1 MSDFDFNID
10 LEAELAEIRGGNKRE
25 PKPNHQPN
33 QTRQQ
38 PLRQQP
44 TKQRP
49 QQQAKP
55 ERKPD
60 PKDESRQ
67 DTHDRN
73 IERQQH
79 VKQGGGASS
88 EPNRKRANQNDQ
100 QEIVAQVQTGSYEPE
115 VQCSEEP
122 EGLPVKSQQESFRG
136 GGSGA
141 SDTENIDWT
150 TFKTLPGIFERV
162 GGARPV
168 QLNPNI
174 KISQVSGIPEPFFAI
189 IQDRLK
195 ERYVGM
201 AAPFPWGNHK
211 ITEKNKVLTTK
222 ASLIRYLLFD
232 ALRDPEGTHV
242 QFAKQW
248 LALHHPAFSKEFNPN
263 VHLKPNA
270 DAADALDIYAM
281 LFVVYTTEYGPEAD
295 KLRRASVDLSESE
308 EFYQMNE
315 RIGMMNAGMNRLLE
329 KLNQQEE
336 QLKAQA
342 ERESMIQTVLMLD
355 RMGLLKGSLPR
366 DLDELAGVLERN
378 RDLLHQTD
386 GLIDKHLKA
395 EQERQK
401 RLERE
406 RRMKLLQQQR
416 LRRQ

>member
-1 MSDFDFNID
+1 MSMSDFDFNID

-38 PLRQQP
+38 PRQQP
-44 TKQRP
+44 TKQIP

-55 ERKPD
+55 EHKPD
-60 PKDESRQ
+60 KSRQ
-67 DTHDRN
+67 DTHNRN

-79 VKQGGGASS
+79 VKQGGGTSS
-88 EPNRKRANQNDQ
+88 EPNRKRVNQNGQ
-100 QEIVAQVQTGSYEPE
+100 QSEVVAPTPIDPYEPE
-115 VQCSEEP
+115 VQRSEEP
-122 EGLPVKSQQESFRG
+122 EGLPVKHSQQESFRG

-141 SDTENIDWT
+141 SDTEDIDWK

-162 GGARPV
+162 GGSRPV

-174 KISQVSGIPEPFFAI
+174 EISQVSGIPKPFFAI
-189 IQDRLK
+189 IQNKLR
-195 ERYVGM
+195 ERYVG
-201 AAPFPWGNHK
+201 AVVHFPWGEYK
-211 ITEKNKVLTTK
+211 ITEKNKVLTTR

-248 LALHHPAFSKEFNPN
+248 LALRYPVFDKTFNPN
-263 VHLKPNA
+263 VHLKYNS
-270 DAADALDIYAM
+270 DELDIYAM
-281 LFVVYTTEYGPEAD
+281 LFVAYTTEYASEVD
-295 KLRRASVDLSESE
+295 KPRGASVDLSKSE

-315 RIGMMNAGMNRLLE
+315 RIGMMNSGLNRLLE

-342 ERESMIQTVLMLD
+342 ERESVIQTVLMLD
-355 RMGLLKGSLPR
+355 RMGLLKGGLPR
-366 DLDELAGVLERN
+366 DLDEFAGVLEQN
-378 RDLLHQTD
+378 RDLLHQTG

-395 EQERQK
+395 EQERKK

-406 RRMKLLQQQR
+406 RRMKMLQQQR

>member
-1 MSDFDFNID
+1 MSMSDFDFNID
-10 LEAELAEIRGGNKRE
+10 LEAELAGIRGWNKRE

-38 PLRQQP
+38 PPRQQP
-44 TKQRP
+44 AKQKP

-60 PKDESRQ
+60 SKDESRQ
-67 DTHDRN
+67 DTHNRN

-79 VKQGGGASS
+79 VKQGGGAASQ
-88 EPNRKRANQNDQ
+88 PNRKRANQNGQ
-100 QEIVAQVQTGSYEPE
+100 QEVVVQAPTDPYEPE
-115 VQCSEEP
+115 IQRSEEP
-122 EGLPVKSQQESFRG
+122 EGLPVKHSQQESFRG

-141 SDTENIDWT
+141 SDTEDVNWK
-150 TFKTLPGIFERV
+150 TFKTLPGIFEHV
-162 GGARPV
+162 GGSRPV

-174 KISQVSGIPEPFFAI
+174 KKSQVSGIPEPFFMI
-189 IQDRLK
+189 IQEKLK
-195 ERYVGM
+195 ERHVG
-201 AAPFPWGNHK
+201 AVIHFPWGEYK

-248 LALHHPAFSKEFNPN
+248 LALHHPAFEKEFDPDI
-263 VHLKPNA
+263 HLKPNS
-270 DAADALDIYAM
+270 DELDIYAM
-281 LFVVYTTEYGPEAD
+281 LFVVYTTEYASEVD
-295 KLRRASVDLSESE
+295 KPRGVSVDLSESE

-336 QLKAQA
+336 QLKAQT

-355 RMGLLKGSLPR
+355 RMGLLKGGLPR

-406 RRMKLLQQQR
+406 RRMKMLQQQR